1 MMNIKEK
8 APCTAATVQ
17 SAKKNN
23 QKENTTKSEDR
34 QVLTAVYF
42 HMEQTKDDAFALSQ
56 ILHAL
61 EVVED
66 VEEGASCKEASAY
79 LSDRLYDHFGD
90 LNEVFRFLERKLGY
104 ENKDIL

>member
-23 QKENTTKSEDR
+23 QKENTTKFEDR